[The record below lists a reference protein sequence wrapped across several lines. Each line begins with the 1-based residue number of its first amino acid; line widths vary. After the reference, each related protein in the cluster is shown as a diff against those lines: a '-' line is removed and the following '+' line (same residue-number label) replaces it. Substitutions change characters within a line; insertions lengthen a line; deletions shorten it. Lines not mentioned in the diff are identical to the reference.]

1 MQEMHAQEMA
11 KAQEI
16 HAQEMAGA
24 EEKHENVLEGVRGEL
39 KETEQQAGV
48 LERGNDQLQ
57 R

>member
-48 LERGNDQLQ
+48 LERENDQLQ